1 MNLTDRTINPL
12 TTLRAVFQQQEN
24 ASLPYVI
31 DYTAMLNGDTI
42 TASTWSCRDAGV
54 TITPSNTTLTAAAT
68 ISGQAG
74 EYTIVN
80 KITTAAGMVDE
91 RVLVLTIRA
100 NDNGPL
106 GEYVYG
112 TGRSGRRL

>member
-1 MNLTDRTINPL
+1 MNLTDRTVNPL

-24 ASLPYVI
+24 TSLPYVI

-54 TITPSNTTLTAAAT
+54 TIAASNTTSTATAT
-68 ISGQAG
+68 ISGKAG
-74 EYTIVN
+74 EYIIVN

-91 RVLVLTIRA
+91 RILVLTIRA

-106 GEYVYG
+106 GEYV
-112 TGRSGRRL
+112 

>member
-1 MNLTDRTINPL
+1 VNLTDRTINPL

-42 TASTWSCRDAGV
+42 AASTWSCRDAGV
-54 TITPSNTTLTAAAT
+54 TITPSNTTSTATAT
-68 ISGQAG
+68 ISGKAG
-74 EYTIVN
+74 EYAIVN

-106 GEYVYG
+106 GEYV
-112 TGRSGRRL
+112 

>member
-1 MNLTDRTINPL
+1 VNLTDRTINPL
-12 TTLRAVFQQQEN
+12 TTYRAIFPQSEN
-24 ASLPYVI
+24 AALAYTI

-42 TASTWSCRDAGV
+42 TDSTWSCRDAGV
-54 TITPSNTTLTAAAT
+54 TITPSNTTSTVTAT
-68 ISGQAG
+68 ISGQPG

-91 RVLVLTIRA
+91 RILVLTIRA

-106 GEYVYG
+106 GEYV
-112 TGRSGRRL
+112 